1 MFCQEEKS
9 QGGGEAV
16 TKGLMEV
23 EEEKSRADRTPAR
36 VWLPSNHPQP
46 LLPVALV
53 TVNGGALATVYL

>member
-1 MFCQEEKS
+1 MAGRKRPGE
-9 QGGGEAV
+9 GGAV

-23 EEEKSRADRTPAR
+23 GEESRADRTPAL

-53 TVNGGALATVYL
+53 TVNGGVWAAVYL

>member
-1 MFCQEEKS
+1 MAGRKNPGE
-9 QGGGEAV
+9 GGAV

-23 EEEKSRADRTPAR
+23 GEEESRADRTPAL

-53 TVNGGALATVYL
+53 TVNGGALAAVYL